1 MNISNKKTKTPHKY
15 LMLLTASLMLTLG
28 GMTSVQATPTEYK
41 TIDVQSQNI
50 FYREAGDKSA
60 PTIVLLHGFPTSS
73 HMYRNLI
80 PKLAETYHVIAPD
93 YPGFGN
99 SSMPAVNEFEYSF
112 DNLANITDTFLQ
124 KAGVEKYT
132 LYVMDYGAPI
142 GFRIAAKHPERVQ
155 GLIIQNG
162 NAYDEGLRDF
172 WDPIKAYWKEKSPE
186 NAKVLK
192 DNLLTIGATEW
203 QYTNGARNKAVI
215 SPDNWIVDQAK
226 LDRPGNKEIQLE
238 LFYSYGTNPALYP
251 EWQAYFRK
259 HQPATLIVWGKGDYI
274 FPEEGAHPYK
284 RDMKN
289 LDFHI
294 LDTGHFALEEDG
306 EVIAEHILKFMKHN
320 VVAR

>member
-124 KAGVEKYT
+124 KEKMT
-132 LYVMDYGAPI
+132 GDRG
-142 GFRIAAKHPERVQ
+142 RR
-155 GLIIQNG
+155 QN
-162 NAYDEGLRDF
+162 
-172 WDPIKAYWKEKSPE
+172 S
-186 NAKVLK
+186 
-192 DNLLTIGATEW
+192 
-203 QYTNGARNKAVI
+203 VI
-215 SPDNWIVDQAK
+215 
-226 LDRPGNKEIQLE
+226 
-238 LFYSYGTNPALYP
+238 
-251 EWQAYFRK
+251 
-259 HQPATLIVWGKGDYI
+259 
-274 FPEEGAHPYK
+274 
-284 RDMKN
+284 
-289 LDFHI
+289 
-294 LDTGHFALEEDG
+294 
-306 EVIAEHILKFMKHN
+306 
-320 VVAR
+320 